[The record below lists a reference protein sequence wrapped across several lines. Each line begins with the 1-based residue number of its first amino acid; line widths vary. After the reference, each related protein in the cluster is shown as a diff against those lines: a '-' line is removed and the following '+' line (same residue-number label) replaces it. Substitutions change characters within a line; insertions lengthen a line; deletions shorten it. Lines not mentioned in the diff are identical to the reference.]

1 MPKVYFLFSLM
12 LIEKWN
18 EELKQFV
25 EVEATEEDIESMTFQ
40 IDYDAALRKIERQR
54 MGAMVNFDTG
64 EIVEIKESKEK
75 D

>member
-1 MPKVYFLFSLM
+1 M